1 MPQLDIYS
9 DIACPWCFIGK
20 RRLEAALAT
29 MPEAERPA
37 IRWHAYQLRPDLP
50 EGPGVDGTAEFERK
64 FGGPAR
70 MKQLFAHV
78 GGVGAEV
85 GIRFDFNKPLMTNT
99 RLAHRAVAVARALGG
114 SAAESAVVEALFTAQ
129 FEQHHNL
136 GDLATVV
143 GLVAPHLGID
153 PGELN
158 QRLTA
163 DEGAADVD
171 ADLENGHRYG
181 LSGVPTFI
189 LDEQLAMSGG
199 QPVEV
204 FLEFFAAGRKKQ
216 A

>member
-1 MPQLDIYS
+1 MPHLDIYS

-37 IRWHAYQLRPDLP
+37 IRWHAYQLRPDLA
-50 EGPGVDGTAEFERK
+50 EGPGVDGTAEFVRN
-64 FGGPAR
+64 FGGAAR
-70 MKQLFAHV
+70 MKQLFGHV
-78 GGVGAEV
+78 AGVGAEV
-85 GIRFDFNKPLMTNT
+85 GIRFNFDKPLMSNT
-99 RLAHRAVAVARALGG
+99 RLAHRAVAVARAVGG
-114 SAAESAVVEALFTAQ
+114 TVAESAVVEALFAAQ
-129 FEQHHNL
+129 FEQRKNL

-143 GLVAPHLGID
+143 AIVAPLVGMD
-153 PGELN
+153 PAELN

-163 DEGAADVD
+163 DEGADEVD
-171 ADLENGHRYG
+171 ADLENGQRYG

-189 LDEQLAMSGG
+189 LDDQLAMSGG

-204 FLEFFAAGRKKQ
+204 FLEFFAAGHKRR